1 MRTSPRPGSGEPMAS
16 NDRAGRPDYGR
27 IRGGAQWAVE
37 PFEETGE
44 LQEAGADPAGDVE
57 SNELHGAAGLVCGRC
72 GRPLDGNTE
81 TRRTADG
88 DYVHES
94 CPARPAHGG

>member
-1 MRTSPRPGSGEPMAS
+1 MAS
-16 NDRAGRPDYGR
+16 TDRAGRPDYGR

-44 LQEAGADPAGDVE
+44 LQDAGADSTADVE
-57 SNELHGAAGLVCGRC
+57 SNELHGAAGLSCARC
-72 GRPLDGNTE
+72 GRPLDDKSE
-81 TRRTADG
+81 TRRTAKG

-94 CPARPAHGG
+94 CPARPASHG

>member
-1 MRTSPRPGSGEPMAS
+1 MAS

-44 LQEAGADPAGDVE
+44 LQEAGADPAGDIE

-72 GRPLDGNTE
+72 GRPLDNNTE

-88 DYVHES
+88 DYRGRRLRPRVV
-94 CPARPAHGG
+94 PGQARTPRMTP

>member
-1 MRTSPRPGSGEPMAS
+1 MAS

-72 GRPLDGNTE
+72 GRPLDGTTE
-81 TRRTADG
+81 TRRTAAG

-94 CPARPAHGG
+94 CPARPAHRG

>member
-1 MRTSPRPGSGEPMAS
+1 VSSA
-16 NDRAGRPDYGR
+16 DRAGRPDYGR

-44 LQEAGADPAGDVE
+44 LDEAGVDATADIE
-57 SNELHGAAGLVCGRC
+57 SNELHGAAGQACARC
-72 GRPLDGNTE
+72 GRPLDPRVE
-81 TRRTADG
+81 TRRTAAG

-94 CPARPAHGG
+94 CPASPAYP

>member
-1 MRTSPRPGSGEPMAS
+1 MSSE
-16 NDRAGRPDYGR
+16 DRAGRPDYGR

-44 LQEAGADPAGDVE
+44 VDDTGEDSMADLE
-57 SNELHGAAGLVCGRC
+57 SNELHGAAGLVCARC
-72 GRPLDGNTE
+72 GRPLDGRTE
-81 TRRTADG
+81 TRRTAKG

-94 CPARPAHGG
+94 CPASPAFT

>member
-1 MRTSPRPGSGEPMAS
+1 MSSA
-16 NDRAGRPDYGR
+16 DRAGRPDYGR

-44 LQEAGADPAGDVE
+44 LEDAGADQAHDLE
-57 SNELHGAAGLVCGRC
+57 SNELHGAVGQSCARC
-72 GRPLDGNTE
+72 GHPLDNHNE
-81 TRRTADG
+81 TRRTANG

-94 CPARPAHGG
+94 CPGPAIHL